1 MIDTLVLQFSWPF
14 SLLYYLQGEQKYTHI
29 VVCCVEKFI
38 DGEIYK
44 DWVGSILA
52 WDCRLAN
59 SRVKQS
65 DGKKYSVDKTFE
77 ICQDLK
83 QKRAESK
90 LGRSEY
96 NGLSWGKRY
105 VVGLYY
111 SF

>member
-1 MIDTLVLQFSWPF
+1 MYR
-14 SLLYYLQGEQKYTHI
+14 SLLLGGFTKIGWDQFWRGT
-29 VVCCVEKFI
+29 V
-38 DGEIYK
+38 
-44 DWVGSILA
+44 A
-52 WDCRLAN
+52 WRTAESN
-59 SRVKQS
+59 NQME
-65 DGKKYSVDKTFE
+65 KKYSADKTFE

>member
-1 MIDTLVLQFSWPF
+1 MIDMIDTLVLRFSWPSALRSF
-14 SLLYYLQGEQKYTHI
+14 VLSPRRTKVQTYCYCYD
-29 VVCCVEKFI
+29 VEKFI
-38 DGEIYK
+38 VGEIYK
-44 DWVGSILA
+44 DWVGSTLA

-96 NGLSWGKRY
+96 NMA
-105 VVGLYY
+105 
-111 SF
+111 

>member
-1 MIDTLVLQFSWPF
+1 M
-14 SLLYYLQGEQKYTHI
+14 
-29 VVCCVEKFI
+29 
-38 DGEIYK
+38 
-44 DWVGSILA
+44 A

>member
-1 MIDTLVLQFSWPF
+1 MLERFTKI
-14 SLLYYLQGEQKYTHI
+14 
-29 VVCCVEKFI
+29 
-38 DGEIYK
+38 
-44 DWVGSILA
+44 GSDQLWRGTVA
-52 WDCRLAN
+52 WRTAESN
-59 SRVKQS
+59 NQME
-65 DGKKYSVDKTFE
+65 KKYSADKTFE

-96 NGLSWGKRY
+96 NGLSWGTRY